1 MDIITGLA
9 AAAQALD
16 ITKKLRDLSAD
27 LDTAT
32 YRAQIAEL
40 YSNLAD
46 VKMALSDAREAIH
59 DRDQRI
65 RKLEGELD
73 ASRSG
78 DVCPRCRTGR
88 MKVTAS
94 HAHPI
99 FGDVGL
105 KERVLT
111 CQNPECGHIEKIM
124 VDGNGKVVAG

>member
-1 MDIITGLA
+1 MDIMTGLA
-9 AAAQALD
+9 AAAQAVD
-16 ITKKLRDLSAD
+16 ITKKLRDLSAE

-46 VKMALSDAREAIH
+46 VKIALSDAKEALH
-59 DRDQRI
+59 ERDQEI
-65 RKLEGELD
+65 RRLKGDLE
-73 ASRSG
+73 AAKSG
-78 DVCPRCRTGR
+78 DACPLCGTR

-94 HAHPI
+94 HKHPI

-111 CQNPECGHIEKIM
+111 CQNSECGHVEKTM
-124 VDGNGKVVAG
+124 VDGNGKVVSG

>member
-1 MDIITGLA
+1 MDLMTGLA

-40 YSNLAD
+40 YTALAD
-46 VKMALSDAREAIH
+46 VKMALSDAKEAIH
-59 DRDQRI
+59 ERDQKI
-65 RKLEGELD
+65 RKLEADIE
-73 ASRSG
+73 ASKSG
-78 DVCPRCRTGR
+78 DACPLCGTGR

-94 HAHPI
+94 YAHPT

-111 CQNPECGHIEKIM
+111 CQNPECGHVEKLM
-124 VDGNGKVVAG
+124 VNGAGKVVS